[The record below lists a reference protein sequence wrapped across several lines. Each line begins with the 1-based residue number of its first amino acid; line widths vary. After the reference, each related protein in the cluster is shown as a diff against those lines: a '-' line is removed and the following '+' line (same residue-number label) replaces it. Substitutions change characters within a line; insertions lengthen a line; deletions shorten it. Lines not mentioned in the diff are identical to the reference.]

1 MKGEYKELKND
12 IKIIKIRLKMIDRKI
27 NEIYKSVV
35 KQEGGKLSMADNK
48 GGELSIVNSGIL
60 SIKPAPF
67 LPYNKNDV
75 LPKREKDNGV
85 K

>member
-1 MKGEYKELKND
+1 MTEKEYS
-12 IKIIKIRLKMIDRKI
+12 IIR
-27 NEIYKSVV
+27 NEIELIKKKLAKIYKTLS
-35 KQEGGKLSMADNK
+35 KQESGKLSMADNK

-75 LPKREKDNGV
+75 LPKREKDNE
-85 K
+85 